1 MTGLVLFAGFIIVCF
16 ACTTGESRREARA
29 RLAPKVRWL
38 WIPAIGLWV
47 VLIGGYIVG

>member
-1 MTGLVLFAGFIIVCF
+1 MTGLVLFAGFI
-16 ACTTGESRREARA
+16 TGESRREARA